1 MSVIAQLARC
11 GTRARMIAGAWLRG
25 VRMISEAGEDSLLNL
40 AVKVTMPCLIFESVA
55 TNPALRAPDGR
66 FNLNGGEV
74 RGEFFAYRY
83 SLERWRAQRAV
94 PGLCG
99 HGRASHRG

>member
-1 MSVIAQLARC
+1 MNDPNELIPVTDPAEIASVR
-11 GTRARMIAGAWLRG
+11 
-25 VRMISEAGEDSLLNL
+25 D
-40 AVKVTMPCLIFESVA
+40 
-55 TNPALRAPDGR
+55 PALRAPDGR